1 LKKIRFKFA
10 QDNIFRNIGDVIFM
24 DESSMK
30 TNRSGLYINRKKTS
44 SPKCDGIHPRNVKT
58 VHIISG
64 VNLEG
69 PIFVKV
75 GNFKIT
81 IESIFCLFK
90 FFTKSLTSFG
100 YEILLEKHIFPAIR
114 AKFGNDFI
122 IIQDNDL
129 LSIEHTLEDSY
140 SSE

>member
-1 LKKIRFKFA
+1 
-10 QDNIFRNIGDVIFM
+10 M

-69 PIFVKV
+69 PIYVKV

-81 IESIFCLFK
+81 IESIFCLYK
-90 FFTKSLTSFG
+90 YFTKSLTSFG
-100 YEILLEKHIFPAIR
+100 YEIL
-114 AKFGNDFI
+114 
-122 IIQDNDL
+122 IIQDND
-129 LSIEHTLEDSY
+129 SKHTPK
-140 SSE
+140 

>member
-1 LKKIRFKFA
+1 
-10 QDNIFRNIGDVIFM
+10 
-24 DESSMK
+24 MK

-90 FFTKSLTSFG
+90 FFTKSLSFG

-122 IIQDNDL
+122 IIQDND
-129 LSIEHTLEDSY
+129 SKHTSKLCTDVFRRNNVTWVIN
-140 SSE
+140 